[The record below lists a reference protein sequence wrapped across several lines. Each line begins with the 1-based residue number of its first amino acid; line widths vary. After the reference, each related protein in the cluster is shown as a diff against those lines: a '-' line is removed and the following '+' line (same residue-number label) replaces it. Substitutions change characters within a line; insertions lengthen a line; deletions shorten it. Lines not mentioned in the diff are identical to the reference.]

1 MLLDGKLNY
10 PPGDDGDEYLF
21 LNDQGEFVST
31 FRNEQ
36 SPDELETAL
45 TTFLNET
52 LMDMI
57 NEFRQ
62 HIKVAETVKAK
73 GYDIVNERGT
83 PHD

>member
-1 MLLDGKLNY
+1 MKL
-10 PPGDDGDEYLF
+10 
-21 LNDQGEFVST
+21 
-31 FRNEQ
+31 
-36 SPDELETAL
+36 
-45 TTFLNET
+45 FLNET